1 MSYERHPLSAAWP
14 DMARDEFDALVL
26 SIQEHGQREPIMLY
40 DGQVLDGWHRL
51 QACESV
57 GHKPQFAVFEGSLE
71 DAEAF
76 VCDKHTRRSLSATQ
90 RATAVLAMYS
100 WRTGAGRPKNNS
112 VSDTE
117 LNPVAEKKTVAQ
129 LAQKAGVS
137 VGTVDKA
144 KTAMAKAPERVEDMR
159 SGKVSATTVVRQ
171 STPEKAA
178 PQKPVEKPEA
188 PANDLQAK
196 HDDLKDRYDD
206 LVLSAKELADQV
218 QTLDAIKAGETE
230 VAKEMNRLRAQVRSL
245 EEVRDRLMTTNAE
258 QVRQIKG
265 QQKTIAKLEAQ
276 IAEQKAVAEAEF

>member
-14 DMARDEFDALVL
+14 DMAREDFDALVA
-26 SIQEHGQREPIMLY
+26 SIERHGLREPITLM
-40 DGQVLDGWHRL
+40 DGKVLDGWHRY
-51 QACESV
+51 QACESLGIEGATV
-57 GHKPQFAVFEGSLE
+57 VFDGT
-71 DAEAF
+71 AEEAENL
-76 VCDKHTRRSLSATQ
+76 VNDRHTRRSITPVQ
-90 RATAVLAMYS
+90 RAAAALKMYE
-100 WRTGAGRPKNNS
+100 WRTGSGS
-112 VSDTE
+112 H
-117 LNPVAEKKTVAQ
+117 KKEIQNRNVTVLDVQQIAD
-129 LAQKAGVS
+129 KAGVS
-137 VGTVDKA
+137 KSTVEKVKAATKADPNALDKIRDGKETAGSILKKA
-144 KTAMAKAPERVEDMR
+144 KPE
-159 SGKVSATTVVRQ
+159 
-171 STPEKAA
+171 PA

-196 HDDLKDRYDD
+196 HDDMKDRYDD

-276 IAEQKAVAEAEF
+276 IAEQKAVAEADF

>member
-51 QACESV
+51 QACESA
-57 GHKPQFAVFEGSLE
+57 GRKPQFAMFEGSLE

-117 LNPVAEKKTVAQ
+117 LNPFAEKKTVAQ

-178 PQKPVEKPEA
+178 PQRAAEKPEA
-188 PANDLQAK
+188 PAVAQAPVDDAQEEIMRDYERLLADNQRLTAIVESTDAGKAALAEVKRLTEVVRVLEERNRGLMNEKNQALEQAK
-196 HDDLKDRYDD
+196 MWMRKAQRAEKA
-206 LVLSAKELADQV
+206 AKEA
-218 QTLDAIKAGETE
+218 AEG
-230 VAKEMNRLRAQVRSL
+230 VA
-245 EEVRDRLMTTNAE
+245 
-258 QVRQIKG
+258 
-265 QQKTIAKLEAQ
+265 
-276 IAEQKAVAEAEF
+276 F

>member
-51 QACESV
+51 QACESA
-57 GHKPQFAVFEGSLE
+57 GRKPQFAAFEGSLE

-76 VCDKHTRRSLSATQ
+76 VCDKHTRRSLTATQ
-90 RATAVLAMYS
+90 RAAAVLAMYS
-100 WRTGAGRPKNNS
+100 WRTGAGQPKKNRLPDS
-112 VSDTE
+112 QLTTE
-117 LNPVAEKKTVAQ
+117 E
-129 LAQKAGVS
+129 LANKAHVS
-137 VGTVDKA
+137 VATVKKVKEA
-144 KTAMAKAPERVEDMR
+144 LSAAPERVEDMR

-171 STPEKAA
+171 SEPKKAA

-188 PANDLQAK
+188 PAIDLQAK

-230 VAKEMNRLRAQVRSL
+230 VAKEMNRLRAEVASL
-245 EEVRDRLMTTNAE
+245 KTVRDQLMTTNAE
-258 QVRQIKG
+258 QVKDIKRLQG
-265 QQKTIAKLEAQ
+265 VIAKLEKQLAKQ
-276 IAEQKAVAEAEF
+276 KEIAEADF

>member
-51 QACESV
+51 QACESA
-57 GHKPQFAVFEGSLE
+57 GRKPQFAAFEGSLE

-76 VCDKHTRRSLSATQ
+76 VCDKHTRRSLTATQ
-90 RATAVLAMYS
+90 RAAAVLAMYS
-100 WRTGAGRPKNNS
+100 WRTGAGQPKKNRLPDS
-112 VSDTE
+112 QLTTE
-117 LNPVAEKKTVAQ
+117 E
-129 LAQKAGVS
+129 LANKAHVS
-137 VGTVDKA
+137 VATVKKVKEA
-144 KTAMAKAPERVEDMR
+144 LSAAPERVEDMR

-171 STPEKAA
+171 SEPKKAA

-188 PANDLQAK
+188 PAIDLQAK